1 MIMLTLADSIT
12 FFECQSPELL
22 LWGQVS
28 ELADFQISLIEIE
41 ENEPNTLLHS
51 VNRHRNLRLNIDA
64 VFVIKTVQVISVQ
77 SGNPDDAAARGALAQ
92 ALMQTGDAMEAWH
105 YLEPA
110 ARANNADARI
120 VSLAA
125 KLTAQLGLPEAKL
138 WQARQQRA
146 QMSQA
151 HLALFAQAQKAMS
164 ARDWQRA
171 DQIYAELLRGAPP
184 AGDKIL
190 LNNAAYIRQQL
201 GYLDGAERLIRRALT
216 LGAPDGVVLDT
227 ASWILFQ
234 KYGATPEVRSMSAR
248 AEKLL
253 PNNADVR
260 AHAAKIRAATG
271 QGPAA

>member
-1 MIMLTLADSIT
+1 
-12 FFECQSPELL
+12 
-22 LWGQVS
+22 
-28 ELADFQISLIEIE
+28 
-41 ENEPNTLLHS
+41 
-51 VNRHRNLRLNIDA
+51 
-64 VFVIKTVQVISVQ
+64 
-77 SGNPDDAAARGALAQ
+77 
-92 ALMQTGDAMEAWH
+92 MEAWH

-110 ARANNADARI
+110 ARAKNADAKI

-151 HLALFAQAQKAMS
+151 RLALFAQAQKAMS

-201 GYLDGAERLIRRALT
+201 GDLDGAERLIRRALT

-260 AHAAKIRAATG
+260 AHAARIRAATG